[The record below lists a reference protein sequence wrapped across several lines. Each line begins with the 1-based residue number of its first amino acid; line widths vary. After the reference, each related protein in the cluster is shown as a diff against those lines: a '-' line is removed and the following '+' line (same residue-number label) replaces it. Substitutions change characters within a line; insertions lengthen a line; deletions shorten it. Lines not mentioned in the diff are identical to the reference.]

1 MNTSHYMPHRALVF
15 LICFCCIDTASSTCV
30 EGSYGAVGET
40 CASCPQNSSSLAGST
55 TLGDCTCVPGF
66 SGQDAGACSK
76 CAIGKYRAT
85 NFATNW
91 ARACGAQ
98 RNTACVAF
106 QSSTSNYGVADR
118 GVDGMLS
125 TNYDDKTCTHTYPN
139 NPPWWALDLGLTPIR
154 VTGLRA
160 LGRNTIPERSDN
172 FTIYIGNDTSIE
184 GRFVNNVV
192 CVTRQGSLPTNGD
205 WKDITCNHPISGR
218 YVYIMIPIR
227 MTLTLCEVEVWSSDC
242 ALCPAN
248 SESRIGSDI
257 VKDCQCLPGYTG
269 VDGGTCSQC
278 AAGKYKN
285 HTGQVES
292 INSCTLSGTMY
303 GNAIGP
309 ELEATA
315 YIQEATHNFIIFI
328 VYSGGHYKMA
338 RVKFADALTSTTPDS
353 LSDKYITSPP
363 NIVLDATTVSC
374 MWNNTL
380 AGHKTM
386 NVGGDD
392 RYEMKEV
399 RVDCCNVCPPN
410 SISAPGST
418 GCTCLP
424 GYSGGNGN
432 PCTLCT
438 PGTYSTGSMNL
449 STCTD
454 CPAGTYGLAT
464 GGKSLD
470 TCLQCSR
477 GKYSELVGSNSIE
490 TCLTCPAGKFH
501 RKLGAS
507 SPDQCA
513 VCTCR

>member
-15 LICFCCIDTASSTCV
+15 LICFCCIDIASSTCV

-40 CASCPQNSSSLAGST
+40 CTSCPQNSSSLAGST
-55 TLGDCTCVPGF
+55 TSADCACVPGF
-66 SGQDAGACSK
+66 SGINANACSQ
-76 CAIGKYRAT
+76 CAAGTYRA
-85 NFATNW
+85 ATNL
-91 ARACGAQ
+91 ARACGAN
-98 RNTACVAF
+98 RNEACAAS
-106 QSSTSNYGVADR
+106 QSSTASGGVPER
-118 GVDGMLS
+118 GVDDVVS
-125 TNYDDKTCTHTYPN
+125 TNYFDNGCTHTGEGGTQ
-139 NPPWWALDLGLTPIR
+139 WWSVDLQQIYTITTLSI
-154 VTGLRA
+154 TG
-160 LGRNTIPERSDN
+160 RSTN
-172 FTIYIGNDTSIE
+172 EYRTNGYSIYI
-184 GRFVNNVV
+184 NNNSVV
-192 CVTRQGSLPTNGD
+192 GGTTCVANQQYLPPTGAR
-205 WKDITCNHPISGR
+205 KIVCNQPISGR
-218 YVYIMIPIR
+218 YVYFVV
-227 MTLTLCEVEVWSSDC
+227 TQGSAVTLCDVQVLSSYC
-242 ALCPAN
+242 SMCPAN
-248 SESRIGSDI
+248 SVSVPSSVSVGA
-257 VKDCQCLPGYTG
+257 CQCLPGYTG

-303 GNAIGP
+303 GSWSNGNIG
-309 ELEATA
+309 LRATP
-315 YIQEATHNFIIFI
+315 YVHDTIDDFVVFVQR
-328 VYSGGHYKMA
+328 SGDVYKMA
-338 RVKFADALTSTTPDS
+338 GVKFTDALTSTTPDS
-353 LSDKYITSPP
+353 LSDKYVRSIQDIIL
-363 NIVLDATTVSC
+363 NATTVSR
-374 MWNNTL
+374 MWSNTL
-380 AGHKTM
+380 VGHDTIEADGNNK
-386 NVGGDD
+386 
-392 RYEMKEV
+392 YEMKEV

-410 SISAPGST
+410 SISQPGST

-432 PCTLCT
+432 PCTMCT

-449 STCTD
+449 GTCTD